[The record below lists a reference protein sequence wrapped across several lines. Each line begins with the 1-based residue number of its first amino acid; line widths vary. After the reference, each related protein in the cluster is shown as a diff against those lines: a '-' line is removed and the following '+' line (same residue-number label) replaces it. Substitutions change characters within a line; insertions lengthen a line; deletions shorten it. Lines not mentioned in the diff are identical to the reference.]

1 MNALT
6 TTATATGLGIALVLM
21 GQTSETHLSEAISSN
36 AGPFQEIA
44 GPATILAS
52 AWHGAG
58 SGSAPEH
65 ADRLPVEMLHGVD
78 GATASEV
85 SAATL
90 TEVVQQYCQVC
101 HNDVMMTGNL
111 SLSAFEVERATE
123 RAETA
128 EKMIVKLRAGM
139 MPPPGM
145 PRPSA
150 DTLQALVET
159 LETSIDEA
167 AARNPNPGSRT
178 FQRLNRA
185 EYEASIRGLLGLEV
199 DAGQYLPLDTKSA
212 NFDNIADVQM
222 LSPTLLD
229 AYLNGASEISRLAL
243 GDRDASAKETLYHLE
258 KRATQM
264 LHVEGTPYGSRGGI
278 SVVHT
283 FPADGEYVFWFQFEA
298 VGKRAEGEQLELSF
312 DGERVAL
319 LDMDLSDAEYADPG
333 STKVEIA
340 PIFVRAG
347 PKRISAAFVKKFEGP
362 VEEIRAPLGRSVQG
376 GWPDLMLT
384 TLPHLRDLAVAGPYN
399 VTGVSETASRER
411 IFICRPTSP
420 SEERPC
426 AEEIITELASDAY
439 RRPST
444 DQDLR
449 DLMSFYEE
457 GETRGGF
464 ESGIRFALQ
473 AILASPHFV
482 FRFEE
487 APAGVDWE
495 EPYRLTDMALASR
508 LSFFLWGSPPD
519 EELTDLAQRRRLSDS
534 GVFEGQVRRL
544 LEDPRSEALATRFAS
559 QWLRLQDM
567 DKVSPDQYTF
577 PYFDMSLSD
586 AMRRETELF
595 FYNLVREDR
604 SIMELLTGD
613 YTFVNERLAQ
623 HYGIPNVAGSQFRR
637 VPYPDDRRRGLLGQ
651 GSILML
657 TSMANRTSPVL
668 RGKWVMEVILNAPPP
683 PPPPDVPALESTE
696 EAVEGRFL
704 TTGERMEKHRENPTC
719 YACHQFMDPMGLALD
734 NFDVT
739 GKWRIRENGMPLDT
753 RGLLYD
759 GTPLATPAD
768 LSEALLKRPIPFVRA
783 FTANLMAYALGRRV
797 EYYDQ
802 PMVRA
807 ISREAE
813 ANDYRISSF
822 IMAVVTS
829 DQFQMK
835 GPPQVVVEEAEGV
848 R

>member
-1 MNALT
+1 MNVFT
-6 TTATATGLGIALVLM
+6 TTATVTGLGIALVLM
-21 GQTSETHLSEAISSN
+21 GQSGGTHLAEARSTVVGPEP
-36 AGPFQEIA
+36 AGA
-44 GPATILAS
+44 AAVLAS
-52 AWHGAG
+52 VSHGVSTG
-58 SGSAPEH
+58 STAEDT
-65 ADRLPVEMLHGVD
+65 DRLALEMLHDING
-78 GATASEV
+78 GAAADV

-90 TEVVQQYCQVC
+90 TEVVRTYCQVC
-101 HNDVMMTGNL
+101 HNDVMLTGNL
-111 SLSAFEVERATE
+111 SLSEFEVERAAE

-185 EYEASIRGLLGLEV
+185 EYEASIRDLLGLEV
-199 DAGQYLPLDTKSA
+199 DAAQYLPLDTKSA

-243 GDRDASAKETLYHLE
+243 GDRDASPKETLYHLE

-264 LHVEGTPYGSRGGI
+264 VHVEGTPYGSRGGI

-283 FPADGEYVFWFQFEA
+283 FPADAEYVFWLQFEA
-298 VGKRAEGEQLELSF
+298 VGKRAQGEQLEISF

-319 LDMDLSDAEYADPG
+319 LDIDLSDAEYADPG
-333 STKVEIA
+333 SSKMETD

-362 VEEIRAPLGRSVQG
+362 VEEVRAPLGRSVQG

-411 IFICRPTSP
+411 IFTCRPTSP
-420 SEERPC
+420 SEARPC
-426 AEEIITELASDAY
+426 AEEIIVDLASEAY
-439 RRPST
+439 RRPLT

-449 DLMSFYEE
+449 DLMGFYEE
-457 GETRGGF
+457 GEARGGF

-473 AILASPHFV
+473 ATLASPHFV

-495 EPYRLTDMALASR
+495 EPYRLTDIDLASR

-534 GVFEGQVRRL
+534 GVFEDQVRRL

-559 QWLRLQDM
+559 QWLRLQDL

-604 SIMELLTGD
+604 SILELLTGD

-637 VPYPDDRRRGLLGQ
+637 VLYPDDRRRGLLGQ

-668 RGKWVMEVILNAPPP
+668 RGKWVMDVILNAPPP
-683 PPPPDVPALESTE
+683 PPPPDVPALESTDA
-696 EAVEGRFL
+696 AVEGRFL
-704 TTGERMEKHRENPTC
+704 TTRERMEKHRENPTC
-719 YACHQFMDPMGLALD
+719 YACHQYMDPIGLALD

-739 GKWRIRENGMPLDT
+739 GKWRIRENGMALDT
-753 RGLLYD
+753 RGQLYD
-759 GTPLATPAD
+759 GTPLATPSD
-768 LSEALLKRPIPFVRA
+768 LSEALLKMPIPFVRA
-783 FTANLMAYALGRRV
+783 FTANLMAYALGRRI

-802 PMVRA
+802 PTVRA

-813 ANDYRISSF
+813 ANDYRMSSF
-822 IMAVVTS
+822 IMSVVTS

-835 GPPQVVVEEAEGV
+835 GPAQVVVEEAESG